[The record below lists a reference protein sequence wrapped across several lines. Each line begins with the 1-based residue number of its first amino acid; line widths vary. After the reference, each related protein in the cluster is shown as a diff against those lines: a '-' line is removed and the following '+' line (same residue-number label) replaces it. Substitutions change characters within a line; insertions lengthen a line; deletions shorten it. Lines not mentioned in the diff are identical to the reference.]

1 MVVIDLHQQY
11 NNKRNEQKKRQL
23 SEESFK
29 QDVLYDSSDSNDS
42 SELYKK
48 HKR

>member
-1 MVVIDLHQQY
+1 M
-11 NNKRNEQKKRQL
+11 RPL